1 MKNKKKKIIVCL
13 IVALIL
19 VVCFFAGCAFAK
31 YISNVT
37 GTTVGDI
44 ANWSFKVNE
53 STTVISD
60 SISLVNT
67 VDPAT
72 LVNGKMAPGTSG
84 SFSFEVDATGSEVDV
99 GYYVTFLNENATS
112 GNIHFEYKG
121 VRYADIQSVANE
133 ISGVLN
139 ASNNQKEVVTIGWI
153 WLYEAD
159 INDNI
164 EKYDAQDTLIGESIS
179 EYTFDIAVTGYQL
192 EN

>member
-1 MKNKKKKIIVCL
+1 MKNKKQKIIVSL

-19 VVCFFAGCAFAK
+19 IVCFFAGCVFAK

-53 STTVISD
+53 STTAISD

-67 VDPAT
+67 IDGST

-99 GYYVTFLNENATS
+99 GYYVTFFDENATS
-112 GNIHFEYKG
+112 GNLVFEYKG
-121 VRYADIQSVANE
+121 NRYGTLQELSNAV
-133 ISGVLN
+133 SGVLN
-139 ASNNQKEVVTIGWI
+139 EENNQKETVTIGWT
-153 WLYEAD
+153 WLYEAENEENID
-159 INDNI
+159 IN
-164 EKYDAQDTLIGESIS
+164 DAQDTLIGESIL
-179 EYTFDIAVTGYQL
+179 EYTFDIAVTGYQVQM
-192 EN
+192 

>member
-1 MKNKKKKIIVCL
+1 MKNKNKKIIVTL
-13 IVALIL
+13 VVALVL
-19 VVCFFAGCAFAK
+19 LVCFFAGCVFAK

-53 STTVISD
+53 STTAISD

-67 VDPAT
+67 VNGET

-112 GNIHFEYKG
+112 GNIQFDYKG
-121 VRYADIQSVANE
+121 TKYADLQALSNVV
-133 ISGVLN
+133 SGILN
-139 ASNNQKEVVTIGWI
+139 SANNQKEIVTIGWE
-153 WLYEAD
+153 WLYESENA
-159 INDNI
+159 DNI
-164 EKYDAQDTLIGESIS
+164 AESDAQDTLIGESILS
-179 EYTFDIAVTGYQL
+179 YAFDIAVTGYQL